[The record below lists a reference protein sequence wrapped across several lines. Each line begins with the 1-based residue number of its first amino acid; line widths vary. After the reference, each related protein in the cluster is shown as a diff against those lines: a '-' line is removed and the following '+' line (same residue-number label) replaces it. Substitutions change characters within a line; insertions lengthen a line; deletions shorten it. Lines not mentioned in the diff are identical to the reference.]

1 MKKVFLAIA
10 IVVTT
15 ALAASAQN
23 YKHFD
28 GDLPG
33 RYLATQSKLATS
45 PTSPCNKGE
54 EPFITF
60 LKKWNT
66 DAAFRKER
74 VKTAD
79 NQPFFDAADKKEMI
93 LNQMPYLKQYKALP
107 VAANARTGSTFYA
120 VAADYVGFTFMGGY
134 ICFQRID
141 GKWYVIDLGLAG

>member
-1 MKKVFLAIA
+1 MKKLFLAIA

-23 YKHFD
+23 KEHFYD
-28 GDLPG
+28 KGFPE

-74 VKTAD
+74 VKTDEINA
-79 NQPFFDAADKKEMI
+79 PYDKEKI
-93 LNQMPYLKQYKALP
+93 LNQMPYIKQYKALP
-107 VAANARTGSTFYA
+107 VAANARTGSTFFA
-120 VAADYVGFTFMGGY
+120 VAADYVGFHFSSGY
-134 ICFQRID
+134 IFFQRID